1 MTLEDLT
8 DLSVGDDALNLDDGF
23 MPKKGKQRQESQDVV
38 PYNPFMVR
46 PNMTWDDRTMDRML
60 TIKRPIVESGEMWI
74 TESGFAE
81 TLSLLPLNH
90 SEQKM
95 FWRKFK
101 KIQML
106 ASGECN
112 KKVIDSRQERLMM
125 ELVSQKSRLDV
136 SASGNLNER
145 EMWVTTRQQLEQSL
159 KTPPPTQ
166 QKGFFSSV
174 VGGLTGR
181 K

>member
-1 MTLEDLT
+1 MTLDDLT
-8 DLSVGDDALNLDDGF
+8 DTSVGDGALDLDEGF
-23 MPKKGKQRQESQDVV
+23 MPSKGRQRQESQEVV
-38 PYNPFMVR
+38 PYSPFMVR

-60 TIKRPIVESGEMWI
+60 TIKRPVVESGEMWI
-74 TESGFAE
+74 TEAGFAE

-125 ELVSQKSRLDV
+125 ELISQKSRLDV
-136 SASGNLNER
+136 SANGNLNER

-159 KTPPPTQ
+159 KTAPPQ
-166 QKGFFSSV
+166 QSKGFFSSV